1 MSRRV
6 VRAILL
12 FALPLTGCPTTAG
25 DDDSAGDDDDIHYEP
40 GCITLNGEDPGFAH
54 LQDAIT
60 VATAG
65 DEIEVCGGEFEG
77 SVVIEKSLT
86 IRGEDP
92 DDTVLVGDTNEMA
105 VTIRDAANVVLSGF
119 TVESSRDAVVVQLST
134 GVVLEDLIV
143 ESSGQVGISVEGSEV
158 TIADSEFAD
167 HPYAAVDASGSTV
180 EVSGCTFE
188 DLVGYGIRLK
198 ASNASVVDS
207 TLESVVP
214 QTETDDYDG
223 TCILADDSTVTVD
236 QVEISACTRVGVY
249 GIGSDLHVSSSTV
262 SDCANGIAGIGGRS
276 EGSSVVD
283 CTLEE
288 APFFG
293 VLLADQD
300 AVVSGNTLQLTDVG
314 GETSGIAVGGDNA
327 SFEIRDNQVSGY
339 GQIGIWVQYPFGGAT
354 PTGGSAVVTGNTVT
368 DIQLHGMLVQSLDE
382 AEVADNTVQG
392 ISWGGELSNGGYV
405 DGFGLNLWEIGELSM
420 SGNEVSDVDVV
431 GIYLIDTTFTSLDD
445 QVSETGMWGVL
456 INQCSGSFEGLLVNN
471 TSVCG
476 VDVRTSGVEF
486 VDTVIRNVHQG
497 IPPEYWEDGWPMYYY
512 AHGALLSDSQCSF
525 VDSWFLDDQDW
536 ALELYD
542 TDISVEGT
550 IFRGIASY
558 GVYSSYGFG
567 EIRDSTFEDMGYAI
581 YLENPDADSQIGDLT
596 VADNLFSGVSSALY
610 SSNLAGTTAF
620 EGNQVES
627 TTSYGLYLADSV
639 ADGAVVEVR
648 NNSFST
654 PAGSA
659 VYASGI
665 ELQMEGA
672 NAVDGVQNGAA
683 AVALHGVTGTVSGLS
698 VTGST
703 GPGLTVAGGS
713 DLTLTGCQL
722 VGSVGHNLHVS
733 DSTVQVFDNP
743 ALSEGSSAGI
753 KLEGTVQGSI
763 TGNTIQDN
771 AAYGIHCD
779 SPDVVL
785 DACDNVMGGNTPED
799 LYEENGCALSC
810 TVQ

>member
-1 MSRRV
+1 MLGLVLS
-6 VRAILL
+6 A
-12 FALPLTGCPTTAG
+12 CPTGAG
-25 DDDSAGDDDDIHYEP
+25 DDDSAGDDDDVYYEP
-40 GCITLNGEDPGFAH
+40 GCITINGDEPGFAH

-60 VATAG
+60 VASAG
-65 DEIEVCGGEFEG
+65 DEIEICDGEFEG

-86 IRGEDP
+86 LRGEDA

-105 VTIRDAANVVLSGF
+105 VTIREASDVTLSGI

-158 TIADSEFAD
+158 AIADSAFAD

-180 EVSGCTFE
+180 EVSGCSFT
-188 DLVGYGIRLK
+188 DLTGYGVRLK
-198 ASNASVVDS
+198 ASDAVIVDS
-207 TLESVVP
+207 EFESVVP
-214 QTETDDYDG
+214 QIETDDYDG

-236 QVEISACTRVGVY
+236 QVELSACTRVGVY
-249 GIGSDLHVSSSTV
+249 GIDSDLTVTSSTLF
-262 SDCANGIAGIGGRS
+262 DCANGVAGIGGAS
-276 EGSSVVD
+276 EGSTVVD
-283 CTLEE
+283 CTLDEV
-288 APFFG
+288 PFFG

-300 AVVSGNTLQLTDVG
+300 AVVSGNELRLTETG

-327 SFEIRDNQVSGY
+327 SFEIRDNQISGY
-339 GQIGIWVQYPFGGAT
+339 GQIGIWVQYPFGGTT

-368 DIQLHGMLVQSLDE
+368 DTELYGMLIQALDE
-382 AEVADNTVQG
+382 AEVTDNVVQG
-392 ISWGGELSNGGYV
+392 IPWGGELSNGGYV

-431 GIYLIDTTFTSLDD
+431 GIYLIDTTFSSVDD

-456 INQCSGSFEGLLVNN
+456 INQCSGTFEGLLVNN

-476 VDVRTSGVEF
+476 VDVRTSGVAF
-486 VDTVIRNVHQG
+486 VDAVIRNVHQG
-497 IPPEYWEDGWPMYYY
+497 VPPEYWEDGWPMYYY

-536 ALELYD
+536 ALEAYD

-550 IFRGIASY
+550 IFRGVASY

-567 EIRDSTFEDMGYAI
+567 EIRDSTFEDLGYGV

-610 SSNLAGTTAF
+610 SSNLAGTTVF

-627 TTSYGLYLADSV
+627 TTSYGVYLADSV

-648 NNSFST
+648 DNGFSAL
-654 PAGSA
+654 AGSA

-665 ELQMEGA
+665 ELQMVGA
-672 NAVDGVQNGAA
+672 NHIDGVENGAA
-683 AVALHGVTGTVSGLS
+683 AVALHGATGVVSGLT
-698 VTGST
+698 VTGGS
-703 GPGLTVAGGS
+703 GPGLTADGS
-713 DLTLTGCQL
+713 DLTVTGCQL
-722 VGSVGHNLHVS
+722 VGSAGHNLQLS
-733 DSTVQVFDNP
+733 DSTVQVLDNP
-743 ALSEGSSAGI
+743 ALSQGSAAGI
-753 KLEGTVQGSI
+753 KLGGAIQGSI

-779 SPDVVL
+779 SADVVL
-785 DACDNVMGGNTPED
+785 DACDNTMGGNAPGD
-799 LYEENGCALSC
+799 LFEENGCALSC
-810 TVQ
+810 AAQ